1 MPTETAPS
9 QPSSTPP
16 QKHGSTLRA
25 VKKNAPLHLYL
36 REESYYFRLR
46 IPKQYIFRCPCKEI
60 RFSLQ
65 TDSLKEAK
73 RKAALVTAALHSL
86 FQEKAVVS
94 PDDMAKM
101 KRFLHDQ
108 FPDHFTHKVVE
119 YPPTVHALHAW
130 LNENGH
136 EYTLKEVAVPL
147 QMQFA
152 SMPLPD
158 FALDRLSEFLE
169 GGSEK
174 KPLVFSDIKKRL
186 VGYFRYAL
194 ENDAQK
200 PSSRTQ
206 REERPLQQ
214 PLFDMLTPKH
224 MGISTEVLY
233 SAFHQQCRAAIDT
246 PPLLCLYALDYLEKF
261 VEADLFESVEISK
274 VNYLQI
280 INEYCKFSV
289 LYFEILQARLKN
301 DYSKEHHLLSLP
313 YESYPRSAKP
323 QDAHLPVTVDRD
335 PRRKKVKK
343 LSEFLEN
350 YLQTKVEDGKKDPR
364 YIPELRNHLELFIRI
379 ISDKPINMYS
389 RDDFRDFRKTLFKL
403 PPNFT
408 KRKEL
413 RDKTIQEIID
423 MKCTTTMQEKTVN
436 TYTIDVSALFNWF
449 VIEGYLEQNYATQ
462 LGVKVKKAEIDSRD
476 AFTPEDLKVI
486 FKKSALEAYK
496 TSKAPSR
503 YWVPWIG
510 LYTGMRIEEICQ
522 LHCSDIYKVDGLWVI
537 DVNNKPSDNGMHD
550 KKLKTENASRIIPMH
565 NHLQELGLLQYHAQM
580 KAQGERLFPDLK
592 PLGVRKQYGKIISKD
607 FGPFIRKLGI
617 KGNKTF
623 HSLRHTFSD
632 FFKKRLQ
639 HNAIFE
645 QVFGHTH
652 EKLATRR
659 YGSRFTPQ
667 ECYDSLIS
675 HLDYGLQ

>member
-1 MPTETAPS
+1 MPAKTAPS
-9 QPSSTPP
+9 QPSSTTP
-16 QKHGSTLRA
+16 QKRGSALKA
-25 VKKNAPLHLYL
+25 VKKNTPLHLYL

-46 IPKQYIFRCPCKEI
+46 IPKQYAFRCPCKEI

-65 TDSLKEAK
+65 TDSLREAK

-101 KRFLHDQ
+101 KNFLHDQ
-108 FPDHFTHKVVE
+108 FPNHFAHKVVE
-119 YPPTVHALHAW
+119 YPPTIHALHTW
-130 LNENGH
+130 LNGNGH
-136 EYTLKEVAVPL
+136 EYTLQEVAGPL

-152 SMPLPD
+152 SIPLPD

-169 GGSEK
+169 GGSGK
-174 KPLVFSDIKKRL
+174 KPLAFSDIKKRL
-186 VGYFRYAL
+186 VGFFRYAL

-206 REERPLQQ
+206 REERSLQQ

-233 SAFHQQCRAAIDT
+233 SAFHQQCRSAIDT
-246 PPLLCLYALDYLEKF
+246 PPLLCLYALDYLEEF
-261 VEADLFESVEISK
+261 VAVDLFKSVEISK
-274 VNYLQI
+274 ENYLQI
-280 INEYCKFSV
+280 VNEYCKLSV
-289 LYFEILQARLKN
+289 LYFEILQSRLKN
-301 DYSKEHHLLSLP
+301 DYSREHHLLSLP
-313 YESYPRSAKP
+313 YESYPRTAK
-323 QDAHLPVTVDRD
+323 QQNAHLPIAVVRE

-343 LSEFLEN
+343 LSEFLED
-350 YLQTKVEDGKKDPR
+350 YLQTKVADGKKDPR
-364 YIPELRNHLELFIRI
+364 YIPELRKHLELCIRI
-379 ISDKPINMYS
+379 ISDKPIDLYS
-389 RDDFRDFRKTLFKL
+389 REDFRDFRKVICKL
-403 PPNFT
+403 PPNLT

-413 RDKTIQEIID
+413 RDKTIQEILA
-423 MKCTTTMQEKTVN
+423 MKHTATIQEKTIN
-436 TYTIDVSALFNWF
+436 TYIVDFSALFNWL
-449 VIEGYLEQNYATQ
+449 VVEGYLEKNYATQ
-462 LGVKVKKAEIDSRD
+462 LIVKEKKAEIDSRD
-476 AFTPEDLKVI
+476 AFTTEDLKLI
-486 FKKSALEAYK
+486 FKSSAMESYK
-496 TSKAPSR
+496 TSNTPSR

-537 DVNNKPSDNGMHD
+537 DINANPSSNGMHD
-550 KKLKTENASRIIPMH
+550 KKLKTENASRIIPIH
-565 NHLQELGLLQYHAQM
+565 NHLQELGFLQYHAQM

-617 KGNKTF
+617 TGKKTF

-639 HNAIFE
+639 HSTIFE

-659 YGSRFTPQ
+659 YGSRFSPQ
-667 ECYDSLIS
+667 ECYDNLIS
-675 HLDYGLQ
+675 HLDYGL